1 MDHSLRIRR
10 WAQGLI
16 RSPVSGRPRKLTSI
30 DRTRLTEIVLAPAT
44 RYGFETDFWTI
55 RRLIQVFDSQ
65 CGITVSKQT
74 VMRRLHEA
82 GLTYQKP
89 EREYFELSEEERQEW
104 VRTEVPRIRRA
115 VRKYKA
121 ILYFQ
126 DEANISLT
134 ALLGKTWAPCGQ
146 TPKQRVTG
154 KRGSV
159 SAMSAIT
166 GGGQLLFRLHDKRI
180 CSEEVIGVLGQMLQ
194 HHKRRHLV
202 VVMDQAP
209 PHVSKR
215 TKQYIDSQR
224 RLHVFHL
231 PKYSPDWNP
240 DEKVWNHLK
249 HQELKGHQ
257 ARTKEELQQLSQRK
271 LQHMAEDKRL
281 LQGIFFRCCVAELLE

>member
-1 MDHSLRIRR
+1 MDGKAYSTFEVRIRAVQAVVDQGLPVKTVALAYGTDRSTIHR
-10 WAQGLI
+10 WITRYESAGGAPGLI

-154 KRGSV
+154 KRGGV

-166 GGGQLLFRLHDKRI
+166 GGGQLLF
-180 CSEEVIGVLGQMLQ
+180 
-194 HHKRRHLV
+194 
-202 VVMDQAP
+202 
-209 PHVSKR
+209 
-215 TKQYIDSQR
+215 
-224 RLHVFHL
+224 VFMTNGFV
-231 PKYSPDWNP
+231 PRKSSGFWVKCCNTTNA
-240 DEKVWNHLK
+240 VTW
-249 HQELKGHQ
+249 
-257 ARTKEELQQLSQRK
+257 LS
-271 LQHMAEDKRL
+271 
-281 LQGIFFRCCVAELLE
+281 